1 MASSSKPESDASEHG
16 LLSRH
21 NVGRLEVL
29 ASAVG
34 YGFIGIFGKRAFAA
48 GLGPGEF
55 LTMRFVIASSLLW
68 IYVLAF
74 RREILKL
81 DRRQVLSCVALGVCG
96 YAFFSS
102 LYFRALEGLSAS
114 LTALL
119 LYTYPVIVTI
129 GARVLFKEHVSWRRA
144 VALPVVAG
152 GLVMLLWGDM
162 AVTDWR
168 AVGFG
173 LGSAVLYS
181 AYIMASSRL
190 LRGINMMAAGLAIMT
205 SAAIALAVVALPT
218 PAKLSA
224 LDPAAWGS
232 VLGIAVLS
240 TIGPLI
246 LFLKGLEK
254 MTNAEAS
261 ILSLLEPLTAV
272 VAAGLLLGERLA
284 PVQLAGGAVILAAL
298 VFSSTKPTKPHE
310 TVS

>member
-1 MASSSKPESDASEHG
+1 MDSSSKPGFDETGHG

-29 ASAVG
+29 ASAAG

-55 LTMRFVIASSLLW
+55 LTMRFAIASALLW
-68 IYVLAF
+68 LYVLAF
-74 RREILKL
+74 RRDILKL
-81 DRRQVLSCVALGVCG
+81 GRRQVLSCVALGVCG
-96 YAFFSS
+96 YALFSS

-114 LTALL
+114 LTALI

-144 VALPVVAG
+144 AALPVVAV
-152 GLVMLLWGDM
+152 GLVMLLWGDL

-181 AYIMASSRL
+181 AYILASSRL
-190 LRGINMMAAGLAIMT
+190 LRGIDMMAAGLAIMT
-205 SAAIALAVVALPT
+205 SAALALSVAALPT
-218 PAKLSA
+218 AEQVAA
-224 LDPAAWGS
+224 LDAGGWGS
-232 VLGIAVLS
+232 VVGIAVLS

-261 ILSLLEPLTAV
+261 ILSLVEPLTAV

-298 VFSSTKPTKPHE
+298 LFSSTNGTKRRE
-310 TVS
+310 SNS